1 MKLLLTALAVLLS
14 LTASYSEEITL
25 DIEINT
31 EFEDYRYYMMYLG
44 SAPDTLFV
52 EQKSE
57 YPKRITFK
65 TDHKLPFATALHL
78 QTIDKMAMSL
88 NIFEVDSTY
97 MTIKIDRINK
107 KYQFISTEFQ
117 LNFNTVMN
125 EMLELEEQKR
135 NGTVTEDELNTH
147 YSKITTQMIEE
158 YPEHPMGYFL
168 LTKVINKLNESDLRL
183 VKGLIN
189 YKGAD
194 NPQIEDINQYVM
206 TLLPKREGYSVGAGI
221 KELTNLILP
230 DKSETSIDISKGK
243 HLVYIWSTWCG
254 PCKTTLKYV
263 NNHLD
268 TFDSDVNL
276 VTISVDTDS
285 DKWYKFVGVEKYKFP
300 TYLSKE
306 RGIMELFNVSDL
318 PFTILIEDGKVS
330 KLNPTVK
337 DYIN

>member
-14 LTASYSEEITL
+14 LGTSYSEEITL
-25 DIEINT
+25 DIVINT

-44 SAPDTLFV
+44 STPDTLFV
-52 EQKSE
+52 EKKSE

-65 TDHKLPFATALHL
+65 TDHKLPFATVLHI
-78 QTIDKMAMSL
+78 QKGDKSAMSSNL
-88 NIFEVDSTY
+88 FEVDSTY
-97 MTIKIDRINK
+97 MTIKIDKINN

-147 YSKITTQMIEE
+147 YSKVTLQMIEE

-168 LTKVINKLNESDLRL
+168 LTRVLNKLNENDLRL
-183 VKGLIN
+183 VKSLIN

-194 NPQIEDINQYVM
+194 NPQIEDFNKIIT
-206 TLLPKREGYSVGAGI
+206 TLIPKREGYSIGAEI

-230 DKSETSIDISKGK
+230 DKTETGIDLTKGK
-243 HLVYIWSTWCG
+243 HFVYIWSTRCG
-254 PCKTTLKYV
+254 PCISTLRNV
-263 NNHLD
+263 NSNLD
-268 TFDSDVNL
+268 SFDSEVNL
-276 VTISVDTDS
+276 ITISVDYDTS
-285 DKWYKFVGVEKYKFP
+285 RWHKFVDIEKLNFP
-300 TYLSKE
+300 TYFSNNNSILE
-306 RGIMELFNVSDL
+306 IFNVSSL

-337 DYIN
+337 DYIK

>member
-1 MKLLLTALAVLLS
+1 MKYILILLTLVMANV
-14 LTASYSEEITL
+14 TVFSEEITL
-25 DIEINT
+25 DIEITT

-44 SAPDTLFV
+44 TAPDTLFV

-78 QTIDKMAMSL
+78 QTTDKMASSS

-97 MTIKIDRINK
+97 MSIKIDRINNN
-107 KYQFISTEFQ
+107 YQFISTEFQ
-117 LNFNTVMN
+117 LNFNTIMN

-135 NGTVTEDELNTH
+135 NGKVTEDEMNSH
-147 YSKITTQMIEE
+147 YSKITIQMIEE

-168 LTKVINKLNESDLRL
+168 LTKVLNKLNESDLRL

-206 TLLPKREGYSVGAGI
+206 TLLPKREGYSFGAEI

-230 DKSETSIDISKGK
+230 DKSETSIDLSKGK

-254 PCKTTLKYV
+254 PCKSTLKYV

-268 TFDSDVNL
+268 SFDSDVNL

-285 DKWYKFVGVEKYKFP
+285 DKWHKFVEIEKYNFP
-300 TYLSKE
+300 TYLSKD

-337 DYIN
+337 DYLH